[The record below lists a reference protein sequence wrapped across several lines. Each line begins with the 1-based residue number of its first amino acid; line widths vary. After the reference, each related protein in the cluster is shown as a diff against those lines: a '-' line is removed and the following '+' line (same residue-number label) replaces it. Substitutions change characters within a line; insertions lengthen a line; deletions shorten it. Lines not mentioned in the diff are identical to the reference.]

1 MRLIRGIHN
10 LRDTHRGCVA
20 TIGNFDGVHQGHQ
33 RILDQVIAEARR
45 RGLKSTV
52 MLFEPQPQEFFS
64 PQTAPPRLMSL
75 RDKLIALREAGVDQ
89 VLCVRFD
96 ERFRSLTAEAFVK
109 ALLVDGLGVE
119 YLVVG
124 DDFRFGCGR
133 DGDFAYLQQAGQ
145 QFGFAVTDTATCEV
159 DGERVSSTRVRA
171 ALCDGDFA
179 LAERLLG
186 RPFAISG
193 RVRHGDKIGR
203 TLGLPTVNL
212 ALKRLQSPLHGVFA
226 VTVTGAG
233 LVDQPGAANMGTR
246 PTVNGTE
253 NRLEVYLLDYSDSA
267 GGSGSGDTQRTH
279 QDSLYGAHLTVAFR
293 HYVRPEEKFA
303 DLDQLK
309 TAIRQDV
316 DAVRAFFDMPTV

>member
-145 QFGFAVTDTATCEV
+145 QFGFAVTDTTTCEV

-226 VTVTGAG
+226 VAVTGAG

-267 GGSGSGDTQRTH
+267 GGSGSGDTQHTH

-293 HYVRPEEKFA
+293 HYVRSEEKFA

>member
-20 TIGNFDGVHQGHQ
+20 TIGNFDGVHLGHQ

-45 RGLKSTV
+45 RGLKATV
-52 MLFEPQPQEFFS
+52 MLFEPQPQEYF
-64 PQTAPPRLMSL
+64 APRQAPARLMSL

-109 ALLVDGLGVE
+109 SLLVDGLGVE

-133 DGDFAYLQQAGQ
+133 DGDFAYLQQAGA
-145 QFGFAVTDTATCEV
+145 QFGFDVTDTATCEV
-159 DGERVSSTRVRA
+159 AGERVSSTRVRA
-171 ALCDGDFA
+171 ALDDGDFA
-179 LAERLLG
+179 LAETLLG

-203 TLGLPTVNL
+203 TLNLPTVNL
-212 ALKRLQSPLHGVFA
+212 ALKRLHSPLAGVFA

-233 LVDQPGAANMGTR
+233 MVNQAGAANMGDR

-253 NRLEVYLLDYSDSA
+253 NRLEVHLLDYGEEGSDA
-267 GGSGSGDTQRTH
+267 GADK
-279 QDSLYGAHLTVAFR
+279 DSLYGKHLTVAFH

-309 TAIRQDV
+309 TAIWQDV
-316 DAVRAFFDMPTV
+316 DAVRNYFEKTGLSKTGL

>member
-10 LRDTHRGCVA
+10 LRDRHRGCVA

-33 RILDQVIAEARR
+33 KILDQVIAEARR
-45 RGLKSTV
+45 RGSKATV
-52 MLFEPQPQEFFS
+52 MLFEPQPQEFF
-64 PQTAPPRLMSL
+64 APDQAPARLMSL

-96 ERFRSLTAEAFVK
+96 DRFRSLTAEAFVRS
-109 ALLVDGLGVE
+109 LLVEGLGIE

-133 DGDFAYLQQAGQ
+133 DGDFAYLQQAGE
-145 QFGFAVTDTATCEV
+145 QFGFAVTDTATCEI

-171 ALCDGDFA
+171 ALEDGDFT
-179 LAERLLG
+179 LAETLLG
-186 RPFAISG
+186 RPFSISG

-203 TLGLPTVNL
+203 TLNLPTVNL
-212 ALKRLQSPLHGVFA
+212 ALKRLRSPLQGIFA
-226 VTVTGAG
+226 VTVEGEG
-233 LVDQPGAANMGTR
+233 FNGQPGAANMGTR

-253 NRLEVYLLDYSDSA
+253 NRLEVHLLDYTDA
-267 GGSGSGDTQRTH
+267 GVGK
-279 QDSLYGAHLTVAFR
+279 DSLYGKHLSVAFR
-293 HYVRPEEKFA
+293 HYVRAEEKFA

-309 TAIRQDV
+309 TAIWQDV
-316 DAVRAFFDMPTV
+316 EAVRDYFDKTGQSKTVL